1 MRRSV
6 RYGLQALILLT
17 LLAASIVW
25 IRADKTVTVSV
36 DGSPR
41 QLRTLAS
48 TVGGLLDRADIA
60 VGEHDQVAPGREA
73 PVRDGAQIS
82 VRRGRQLALTVDGQ
96 PERVWVTAS
105 SVAEALDQLGMRAD
119 GAYLSAS
126 RSREIPLGGL
136 DLALRTPHRVSVTT
150 DGSTRDVVSTA
161 ATVADLLTE
170 AGAAPSAG

>member
-1 MRRSV
+1 MCIRDRYRRSCRCSRARHAEGWSVVRRSV

-17 LLAASIVW
+17 LLAASIAW

-82 VRRGRQLALTVDGQ
+82 VRRGRQ
-96 PERVWVTAS
+96 P
-105 SVAEALDQLGMRAD
+105 
-119 GAYLSAS
+119 
-126 RSREIPLGGL
+126 
-136 DLALRTPHRVSVTT
+136 VSYTH
-150 DGSTRDVVSTA
+150 
-161 ATVADLLTE
+161 
-170 AGAAPSAG
+170 